1 MKAPPK
7 DDPLLVPKPPVD
19 TYEKQSGDI
28 AHKAELTAADI
39 KSRKLEPRPQVPLRV
54 QPPLL
59 MGRLLGAGCVLLI
72 LLAWYLVT
80 RGATSEERFIS
91 ALTLPS
97 PAEVLA
103 SFPSL
108 VRERELFPSIGA
120 TLDRVLRGFGLAILV
135 GVPMGIV
142 AGSFPGVRAFLAP
155 VEIFGRNIPVAA
167 LIPLTFLWFGIDEL
181 QKYMFIFMASV
192 PFVFY
197 DSATA
202 VGAVPQRF
210 VETAETL
217 GASRWQ
223 IISKVLIPLSMPDI
237 YNSLRLLF
245 GLAFGYIMLAELVN
259 TEQGLGA
266 LLNISQRRGFN
277 QDIFAILIIIGSL
290 AYGIDRLLIWFQRG
304 FFPWRV
310 EV

>member
-19 TYEKQSGDI
+19 SYEKQV
-28 AHKAELTAADI
+28 AETEHKAELTSADI
-39 KSRKLEPRPQVPLRV
+39 KSRKLSPRPQPPLRI

-59 MGRLLGAGCVLLI
+59 LGRLLGAGCVALI
-72 LLAWYLVT
+72 LLVWFFLT
-80 RGATSEERFIS
+80 RGAASEDRIIS
-91 ALTLPS
+91 AVVLPS
-97 PAEVLA
+97 PGEVLA
-103 SFPSL
+103 SFPIL

-135 GVPMGIV
+135 GVPMGII
-142 AGSFPGVRAFLAP
+142 AGSFPAVRAFLAP
-155 VEIFGRNIPVAA
+155 IEVFGRNIPVAA
-167 LIPLTFLWFGIDEL
+167 LIPLTLLWFGIDEL
-181 QKYMFIFMASV
+181 QKYMFIFIAAA

-202 VGAVPQRF
+202 IAAVPQRY

-217 GASRWQ
+217 GGSQWQ
-223 IISKVLIPLSMPDI
+223 IISKVLIPLAMPDI

-259 TEQGLGA
+259 ADQGLGA